1 MPRRP
6 RRRPG
11 TLRAAPPPGR
21 PRRRLATIAG
31 GLVLAAVV
39 VKGVSALPSTLAR
52 IPLFQVKRVEFR
64 GMEFMD
70 EANALAVMDLA
81 PGASVWDD
89 LGAWEALLLAHPLVD
104 EVEVRRALPSTL
116 VVSLEERR
124 PVALFPMTTLEPVDA
139 VGQVLP
145 IDPASRGLDLP
156 ILDPELAGRPGEFL
170 TPGQRRFL
178 AEETARLDAVDPRFM
193 SRVSKLT
200 LGPDQ
205 QVVARLGQPDVEVLF
220 RAPVPPS
227 RIRQAMDA
235 LDDAMARFPGE
246 AVHAVDLRFQ
256 EQVVVRFERR
266 GRS

>member
-1 MPRRP
+1 M
-6 RRRPG
+6 
-11 TLRAAPPPGR
+11 
-21 PRRRLATIAG
+21 
-31 GLVLAAVV
+31 V
-39 VKGVSALPSTLAR
+39 VKGVSVLPAGLAR
-52 IPLFQVKRVEFR
+52 IPLFDVKRVEFR

-70 EANALAVMDLA
+70 EETALAVLDL
-81 PGASVWDD
+81 GMEASIWDD
-89 LGAWEALLLAHPLVD
+89 LGARKAALEAHPLVD
-104 EVEVRRALPSTL
+104 RAEVRRAVPSTL
-116 VVSLEERR
+116 IVTLEERR
-124 PVALFPMTTLEPVDA
+124 PVAFFPMTALEPVDET
-139 VGQVLP
+139 GQVLP
-145 IDPASRGLDLP
+145 IDPAHRSLDLP

-178 AEETARLDAVDPRFM
+178 AEETSRLSAVDPRFM

-246 AVHAVDLRFQ
+246 DVHAVDLRFQ
-256 EQVVVRFERR
+256 EQVVVRFERM